1 MTEPSHNRQ
10 RPWWKRR
17 RVRLLAAAVCL
28 ASALA
33 SAIFSLRSVHSYR
46 LLRSAYDAGA
56 TATSSIRPWMTL
68 DFVAATYHAPQ
79 SALLERLALKADTDP
94 RQTLR
99 ELAQRE
105 RQPMIDYTQRVQR
118 AVAAIVP
125 AARTDDAKRES
136 NGLGKIADEFL
147 AAVLI
152 YGYPALGL
160 TILLGSIGL
169 PVPDGFATTV
179 AGSLAAQGRMDWIWA
194 GAITLVAAVLG
205 DAIAFALGRA
215 FGRGF
220 LERHGR
226 WFGYTPERS
235 IRTRRVFERWG
246 SWTVFVTRTFVSYLS
261 AIVSVLAGAGR
272 YRLSVFLGW
281 TVIGRVVWTAA
292 YLALGYG
299 IGADLQA
306 AAGFLTNLSGLLLSL
321 TVLAASG
328 AIALAR

>member
-1 MTEPSHNRQ
+1 MDLHS
-10 RPWWKRR
+10 RR
-17 RVRLLAAAVCL
+17 ARRIAVAVCV
-28 ASALA
+28 ASALV
-33 SAIFSLRSVHSYR
+33 SVLFTLRSVHSFR

-56 TATSSIRPWMTL
+56 PATSSIRPWMTL
-68 DFVAATYHAPQ
+68 DFVAVTYHA
-79 SALLERLALKADTDP
+79 SDAVLLERLGLKADTDP

-105 RQPMIDYTQRVQR
+105 RQPTIEYMQRVQR

-125 AARTDDAKRES
+125 AARTDDAERES

-179 AGSLAAQGRMDWIWA
+179 AGSLAGQGRMDWVWA
-194 GAITLVAAVLG
+194 GLITFAAAVLG
-205 DAIAFALGRA
+205 DVIAFGIGRT
-215 FGRGF
+215 FGRGV
-220 LERHGR
+220 LERHGH

-261 AIVSVLAGAGR
+261 AVVSVLAGAGR
-272 YRLSVFLGW
+272 YRLSVFLAW

-306 AAGFLTNLSGLLLSL
+306 AAGFLTNLTGLLLSL
-321 TVLAASG
+321 TVLAASSV
-328 AIALAR
+328 IALGHA